1 MSMKY
6 LMVFLGG
13 SVTVALAVSCAPVD
27 LPDVPRTAATARG
40 VSPEGTSPK
49 TAHPDSLQERL
60 EAAIKQVQQREL
72 LTTNAFWTVFHG
84 ILGLGPEVELLNPET
99 GKRVKA
105 LDYICAGGEI
115 PGLTFEP
122 KKYGLDVHTGPA
134 FVGQGHQ
141 DQFVCEMAQW
151 GMKKDQKFVV
161 FGKDYTFEDFL
172 RHSKMRVKLKAK
184 PLQELSWTILIIGQ
198 FYGTDYTWTNSEG
211 EKLHFE
217 DLVRYEMSQRMDP
230 KAAACGGTHRLFG
243 LSWVLHQHLRRGGQ
257 KKGVWKELDNYLA
270 NYKNLARQFQNADG
284 SFSTNYF
291 YGPGNSTDKQ
301 QCLSTTGH
309 IFEWLSLALTDEELK
324 EDWVNR
330 AANALSM
337 IFMDIQDQPME
348 GGTLYHAVH
357 GLIIYYARVYGV
369 EKLGGHIPQVV
380 LPPGCN
386 LKGL

>member
-1 MSMKY
+1 MES
-6 LMVFLGG
+6 
-13 SVTVALAVSCAPVD
+13 
-27 LPDVPRTAATARG
+27 RRRAR
-40 VSPEGTSPK
+40 
-49 TAHPDSLQERL
+49 HQRRRPDSLQERL